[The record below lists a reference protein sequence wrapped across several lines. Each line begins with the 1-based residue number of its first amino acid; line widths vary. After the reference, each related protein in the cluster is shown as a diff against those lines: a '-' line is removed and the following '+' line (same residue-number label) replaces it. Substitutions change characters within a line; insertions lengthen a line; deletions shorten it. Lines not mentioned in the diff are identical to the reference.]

1 MRLPDRGR
9 RASSQG
15 SVARPEATAWPVAA
29 LDQYGLVEEANDGFA
44 VLSAI
49 FDEEGQN

>member
-1 MRLPDRGR
+1 
-9 RASSQG
+9 
-15 SVARPEATAWPVAA
+15 